1 MRAQRVRKPASV
13 SHAGQSGRAPAG
25 GPVTPDVLERFVAE
39 RADRAARIVRQ
50 SRLFG
55 RIGHV
60 RNPVAVRLRDA
71 MMRRMGGGDQEEANG
86 ALMRWQPPSGPVA
99 VG

>member
-1 MRAQRVRKPASV
+1 M
-13 SHAGQSGRAPAG
+13 
-25 GPVTPDVLERFVAE
+25 TPDVLARFVAE
-39 RADRAARIVRQ
+39 RADRAAKIVRQ

-71 MMRRMGGGDQEEANG
+71 MMSRMGGGDQEANA
-86 ALMRWQPPSGPVA
+86 ALMGWRPPAGPVA

>member
-1 MRAQRVRKPASV
+1 V
-13 SHAGQSGRAPAG
+13 
-25 GPVTPDVLERFVAE
+25 
-39 RADRAARIVRQ
+39 DRAAKIVRQ

-71 MMRRMGGGDQEEANG
+71 MMRRMGGADQEKANDD
-86 ALMRWQPPSGPVA
+86 LMRWRPPAGPVA